1 MHKKISVQIFKLLPV
16 YITFSELFIYVD
28 WYTFYA

>member
-28 WYTFYA
+28 